1 MATTAPDRILTL
13 DVIRGVAVMGIFSVN
28 VIGFAMIEAAYF
40 NPAAY
45 GGHTGA
51 NLALWT
57 ANMVLIDGKMRT
69 LFSMLFG
76 ASMLL
81 VIERA
86 EAAGRSGWWTHFRRM
101 VVLLGFG
108 LVHYYFI
115 WFGDILTLYAVS
127 GLIAFL
133 CRRMAVEKLIA
144 LGAALLAANMVL
156 FGLFLHGQ
164 YLADIAAHAPGASA
178 KAIRAWNEGL
188 GSLYPS
194 AAEIAKDKAL
204 HLGSY
209 ADYVGHNLA
218 QWTSV
223 FANNLPFMTDTVG
236 LMLLGMAGF
245 KSEFLTGEW
254 PDSSYRRLA
263 IPALAAGAIAGIATV
278 AYDILSGFYPV
289 GMMSAFVVAETPFI
303 TIMAAGYAAL
313 IVLVSRRNG
322 PLTQRIA
329 AAGRCAFTNYLG
341 TSIVASLVF
350 YGWGLGLYGSVARW
364 QAWLLAPAV
373 WAVMLLWSKPWLER
387 FHYGPFEWAW
397 RSLSRWK
404 LQPMRKKAPLPLAG
418 GAGGGPVQIGSEAD
432 MPAPSP
438 LRGSSPPAS
447 GRG

>member
-28 VIGFAMIEAAYF
+28 VIGFAMIESAYF

-45 GGHTGA
+45 GGHSGA
-51 NLALWT
+51 NLALWA

-144 LGAALLAANMVL
+144 LGAALLAANMIL
-156 FGLFLHGQ
+156 FALFLHSQ
-164 YLADIAAHAPGASA
+164 YLADLAAHAPGATA
-178 KAIRAWNEGL
+178 KAIREWNEGL

-194 AAEIAKDKAL
+194 AAEIAKDKAF

-209 ADYVGHNLA
+209 GHFVARNLA
-218 QWTSV
+218 RWTSV
-223 FANNLPFMTDTVG
+223 FGNNLPFLMDTVG
-236 LMLLGMAGF
+236 LMLIGMAAYKSGF
-245 KSEFLTGEW
+245 LAGQW
-254 PDSSYRRLA
+254 ADSRYRRLL
-263 IPALAAGAIAGIATV
+263 IPALGVGAVAGLGTV
-278 AYDILSGFYPV
+278 AYDVSSNFYSV
-289 GMMSAFVVAETPFI
+289 GMMSAFIVAETPFI
-303 TIMAAGYAAL
+303 TVMALGYAAL
-313 IVLVSRRNG
+313 IILLSRQNG

-350 YGWGLGLYGSVARW
+350 YGWGLGLYGSVSRW
-364 QAWLLAPAV
+364 QAWLLAPLV
-373 WAVMLLWSKPWLER
+373 WALMLLWSKPWLER
-387 FHYGPFEWAW
+387 FNYGPFEWAW

-404 LQPMRKKAPLPLAG
+404 LQPMRKTSPLPLAE
-418 GAGGGPVQIGSEAD
+418 GAGGGPAEIVSEAN